1 MHINSKNNGSHV
13 KLGSSQF
20 NYIQMLETKPQIKLT
35 NGNMA
40 IASCKK
46 EVKQSF
52 LEYVMNGFNI
62 SLCIGIDFTLS
73 NIEPY
78 KPNSLH
84 YFNSTGK
91 HNKQNQ
97 LST

>member
-1 MHINSKNNGSHV
+1 
-13 KLGSSQF
+13 
-20 NYIQMLETKPQIKLT
+20 MLETKPQIKLT
-35 NGNMA
+35 NGNMM

-73 NIEPY
+73 NIEPF

-91 HNKQNQ
+91 CPKQSLLN
-97 LST
+97 T